1 MDTIR
6 YSFNIA
12 IFDMMRCIV
21 PSLILLLLMSIVNDD
36 DDNGQCELVSV
47 KGQLVVT
54 HCAS

>member
-12 IFDMMRCIV
+12 IFGIV
-21 PSLILLLLMSIVNDD
+21 PSLILLLLMSIVNDDD